1 MYSLKGIYM
10 SYTKQYLEDILEAI
24 AMSDFDYES
33 VAIKFN
39 MTPKQVYQIALD
51 FGDIDTCVQ

>member
-1 MYSLKGIYM
+1 M